1 MYENIDK
8 HYKMI
13 NGKNVYDQYFKIR
26 AILDEQKMAERKSY
40 LLQNEINIRKKV
52 LANFKVTDFVVLL
65 WNISTVTKF

>member
-40 LLQNEINIRKKV
+40 LLRIVQKNENKH
-52 LANFKVTDFVVLL
+52 
-65 WNISTVTKF
+65 